1 MEIRKVRAK
10 DLDKIAYFEKEF
22 FHEDAFSL
30 ETLENTIKDEHFMGF
45 VVEEGTE
52 VIGYVFVTY
61 FGDEANLLKIAIDK
75 FYRKKGIAKSL
86 LLKCIEEFKELYITN
101 FFLEVDENNNPARK
115 LYESLGF
122 EKTRIRNNYY
132 KNGDN
137 AIEMVK
143 HIWK

>member
-1 MEIRKVRAK
+1 MEIRKIRAK

-30 ETLENTIKDEHFMGF
+30 ATLETTIQDEHFMGF
-45 VVEEGTE
+45 VAEEGTE
-52 VIGYVFVTY
+52 VIGYVFVTF

-75 FYRKKGIAKSL
+75 FYRKKGIAKTL
-86 LLKCIEEFKELYITN
+86 LLKCIEECKELYISN
-101 FFLEVDENNNPARK
+101 FFLEVDENNGPARN

-143 HIWK
+143 HI

>member
-1 MEIRKVRAK
+1 MEIRGVKSK
-10 DLDKIAYFEKEF
+10 DLNIIAHFENEF
-22 FHEDAFSL
+22 FNDDAFSL
-30 ETLENTIKDEHFMGF
+30 ATLETTIKDEHFMGF
-45 VVEEGTE
+45 VAEEGTE

-86 LLKCIEEFKELYITN
+86 LLKCIEEFKELCISRN
-101 FFLEVDENNNPARK
+101 

-122 EKTRIRNNYY
+122 EKTRTRNNYY

-143 HIWK
+143 HI

>member
-1 MEIRKVRAK
+1 MEIRGVKSK
-10 DLDKIAYFEKEF
+10 DLNIIAHFENEF
-22 FHEDAFSL
+22 FNDDAFSL
-30 ETLENTIKDEHFMGF
+30 ATLETTIKDEHFMGF
-45 VVEEGTE
+45 VAEEGTE

-86 LLKCIEEFKELYITN
+86 LLKCIEEFKELCISN
-101 FFLEVDENNNPARK
+101 FFLEVDENNVPARN

-122 EKTRIRNNYY
+122 EKTRTRNNYY

-143 HIWK
+143 HI